1 MPLNSISPIDGRYE
15 KYTKDLS
22 PYFSESASMKY
33 KILIECEY
41 LITLLET
48 PKVGIRKLS
57 TKEKSL
63 IRNVYEKFSLKD
75 AQIINDIE
83 LKGYKNIKA
92 TNHDFKAIE
101 YFIKEKLGKTSLK
114 GISEF
119 VHFGL
124 TSEDASNTAYALMIS
139 EGLREIYLPTI
150 EDIVSKISKL
160 VKNNKNISMLARTH
174 GQPASPTTFGKE
186 FKVFEERLKRQIVQ
200 LKNHKVLAKL
210 NGATGNYNALAVAY
224 PKIDWLK
231 FSKTFIP
238 TLGKFRGVQIET
250 NLY

>member
-83 LKGYKNIKA
+83 LKGYKDIKA

-101 YFIKEKLGKTSLK
+101 YYIKEKLGETSLK
-114 GISEF
+114 NVLEF

-124 TSEDASNTAYALMIS
+124 TSEDASNIAYALMIS
-139 EGLREIYLPTI
+139 DSLENIILPS
-150 EDIVSKISKL
+150 VSKTVSKL
-160 VKNNKNISMLARTH
+160 DSLAKKYKNIPMLARTH
-174 GQPASPTTFGKE
+174 
-186 FKVFEERLKRQIVQ
+186 
-200 LKNHKVLAKL
+200 
-210 NGATGNYNALAVAY
+210 
-224 PKIDWLK
+224 
-231 FSKTFIP
+231 
-238 TLGKFRGVQIET
+238 
-250 NLY
+250 